1 MNLKQIYFEPIFSV
15 FRFPARVVYRYFFYY
30 GIVVECIFYHLHKVN
45 FATLLLP
52 ITGIMKLRFCWSTG
66 KSVYSLLAADYG
78 GRLEGFDLI
87 HGQFFYQVNDI
98 FQMKLQIL
106 VNEII
111 FSH

>member
-1 MNLKQIYFEPIFSV
+1 MNLKQIYFELIFSV
-15 FRFPARVVYRYFFYY
+15 FRFPARVVYFFYN

-66 KSVYSLLAADYG
+66 KSVYSLLAAAYG
-78 GRLEGFDLI
+78 RRLEGFDLT
-87 HGQFFYQVNDI
+87 HGQFLYQVNDF
-98 FQMKLQIL
+98 FQMKLKIL
-106 VNEII
+106 VDEIT